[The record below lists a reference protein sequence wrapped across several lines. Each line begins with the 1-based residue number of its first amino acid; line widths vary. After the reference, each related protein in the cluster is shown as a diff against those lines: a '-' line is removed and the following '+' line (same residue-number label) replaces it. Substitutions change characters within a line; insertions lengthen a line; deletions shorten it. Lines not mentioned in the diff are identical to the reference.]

1 MKKFPNYKQLDSW
14 DCGPTSLKIIAQ
26 HFGNKI
32 DIEKIRREIDFER
45 IGVSLNSLEPN
56 TLTGTRYKSD
66 GKKYHNHIY
75 NFF

>member
-45 IGVSLNSLEPN
+45 IGVTSI
-56 TLTGTRYKSD
+56 RYKSD

>member
-45 IGVSLNSLEPN
+45 IGISLNSLEPN

-66 GKKYHNHIY
+66 GKKYHNHI
-75 NFF
+75 